1 MKYRDRSSSK
11 KLLGQDF
18 DEIVKE
24 DNEGQPVYASI
35 YDKAKAHQKNLLRS
49 KNKKIEM
56 IIPKNKLQE
65 HIKERTRRR
74 EESSWRHHD

>member
-1 MKYRDRSSSK
+1 
-11 KLLGQDF
+11 
-18 DEIVKE
+18 VKE

-49 KNKKIEM
+49 SKNKKIEM

-65 HIKERTRRR
+65 HIQKREQEEERKAAGDITIDDSFFFKKDD
-74 EESSWRHHD
+74 EDE